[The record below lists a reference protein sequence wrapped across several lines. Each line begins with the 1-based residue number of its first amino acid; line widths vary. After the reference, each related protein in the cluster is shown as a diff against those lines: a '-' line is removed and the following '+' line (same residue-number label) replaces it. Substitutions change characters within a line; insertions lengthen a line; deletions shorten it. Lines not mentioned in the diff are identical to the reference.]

1 MPEARCHARRSLI
14 AAKISTLTPPL
25 GFTQTGSTQK
35 SDCDKKN
42 IVILDGP
49 EEE

>member
-1 MPEARCHARRSLI
+1 MPEARCCARRALI
-14 AAKISTLTPPL
+14 AAKISATTSLL

>member
-1 MPEARCHARRSLI
+1 MPEARCYARRSLI
-14 AAKISTLTPPL
+14 AAKISATTSPL
-25 GFTQTGSTQK
+25 SFTQTGSMQK